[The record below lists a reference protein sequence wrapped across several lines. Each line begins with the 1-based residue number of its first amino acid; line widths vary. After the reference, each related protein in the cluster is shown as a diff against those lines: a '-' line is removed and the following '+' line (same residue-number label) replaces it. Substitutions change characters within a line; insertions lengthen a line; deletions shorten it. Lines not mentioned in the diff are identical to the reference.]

1 MKTEGQVRH
10 KLQQVTYRHLQRTVR
25 KALSCRPENCIH
37 NGSVTLPTGE
47 VRFCN
52 VIEVDGSKVP
62 CDEAFGGL
70 EQASRCPQFAL
81 KNSKESVQEEFAHF
95 LKTSDVATIAARY
108 PDVAALLWVIDA
120 SVPFVA
126 PAVDPDPPSPPAP
139 PSPSVTRLYLQPE
152 GGAVSYTLLAESR
165 MDGYRVVAF
174 PSSVAKVAQH
184 LSWDPV
190 PQR

>member
-37 NGSVTLPTGE
+37 NGSVNLPTGE

-70 EQASRCPQFAL
+70 EQASRCPRFSL
-81 KNSKESVQEEFAHF
+81 KNSKESVQGEFTHF

-108 PDVAALLWVIDA
+108 PDVAALLWVVEA
-120 SVPFVA
+120 VA
-126 PAVDPDPPSPPAP
+126 FAPPPMDPEPPPPPSPP
-139 PSPSVTRLYLQPE
+139 SNVTRLYLQPE
-152 GGAVSYTLLAESR
+152 GGAVSYTLPIESR
-165 MDGYRVVAF
+165 MDYYRVVAF
-174 PSSVAKVAQH
+174 PSSVARVAQH
-184 LSWDPV
+184 PMSWDPA